1 MNSLN
6 NTPSIVKIS
15 SALLKAQKEI
25 GGAKKGADNPFFK
38 KKYAD
43 LGAVMEACKD
53 AFNENGITVLQ
64 PVISEGDNT
73 YVETVLLHESGEFIS
88 AKMIVSCKNKDNPQ
102 EMGSAISYAKRYSLQ
117 AIAFIPS
124 EDDDGESVA
133 KSFRAPA
140 KPEAPKPVTQAQ
152 APTPTSKPLTLGDE
166 IDAHMNETDADK
178 QRKEKLSKMIW
189 AIINKRINNPTLA
202 TGHTNKIPH
211 ILNEI
216 TLGGPTLIS
225 QPLEALEGL
234 VRFFDTYPDE
244 KNIDKIVLDYKESLK

>member
-64 PVISEGDNT
+64 PVISEGDST

-88 AKMIVSCKNKDNPQ
+88 AKMVVSCKNKDNPQ

-133 KSFRAPA
+133 KTYRTPA
-140 KPEAPKPVTQAQ
+140 KTEAPKPITP
-152 APTPTSKPLTLGDE
+152 APKPLTLGDE
-166 IDAHMNETDADK
+166 IDSHMAETDVER
-178 QRKEKLSKMIW
+178 QRKEKLSKVIW

-225 QPLEALEGL
+225 QPIEALEGL
-234 VRFFDTYPDE
+234 VKFFDTLPDE

>member
-43 LGAVMEACKD
+43 LGTVMEACKD

-64 PVISEGDNT
+64 PVISEGDST

-88 AKMIVSCKNKDNPQ
+88 ARMIVSCKNKDNPQ

-117 AIAFIPS
+117 ALAFIPS

-133 KSFRAPA
+133 KVYRAPA
-140 KPEAPKPVTQAQ
+140 KPEAPKPQPKVQ
-152 APTPTSKPLTLGDE
+152 TLADE
-166 IDAHMNETDADK
+166 IDAHMNETDAEK

-189 AIINKRINNPTLA
+189 ASINKRISNPTLA

-234 VRFFDTYPDE
+234 VRFFDSYPDE